1 MTEPDPPDDNQR
13 ERTTDRASGN
23 HDDFEAEKRLSDAVA
38 ELAAAGY
45 AIPDPGDTDRAVMR
59 WMEAIPP
66 GKGEDLIHFLRQI
79 NALLSLALPGGRSPG
94 EARPE
99 TARR

>member
-45 AIPDPGDTDRAVMR
+45 ASRIR
-59 WMEAIPP
+59 AIP
-66 GKGEDLIHFLRQI
+66 
-79 NALLSLALPGGRSPG
+79 
-94 EARPE
+94 
-99 TARR
+99 TARL